1 MGSSILEAL
10 KVLGSSLRS
19 KQMSALER
27 VADKIQ
33 SVMDGKVGKQIA
45 ERISKKEYGDEL
57 VALKEQRKS
66 FKGAKETVSVQ
77 P

>member
-1 MGSSILEAL
+1 M
-10 KVLGSSLRS
+10 LGSSLRS